1 MFAQGWKVIRGVRRG
16 DWRSRLIIVSQGSIG
31 LVALLG
37 LATMLT
43 PNPFLLLAFATSQGL
58 IVVGVFLFAIVA
70 VFAQRTLVVEEFG
83 PGEEIVREGDL
94 GRDVYIIKAGMVDV
108 LKKQP
113 DGSQEAIKRLGPGD
127 HFGEMALLR
136 EAKRNAT
143 IRTVTQVEVFSMK
156 PSSFFALYTHFPG
169 LREQIDRIMQDR
181 LEDLRR
187 GD

>member
-1 MFAQGWKVIRGVRRG
+1 MFAQRWKVIRGVRSG
-16 DWRSRLIIVSQGSIG
+16 DWRSRLIAVSQASIG

-43 PNPFLLLAFATSQGL
+43 MNPFLLLAFATAQGL
-58 IVVGVFLFAIVA
+58 IVVGGVLFTVVAI
-70 VFAQRTLVVEEFG
+70 FAQRTLVLEEFG
-83 PGEEIVREGDL
+83 PGEEIVREGEL

-113 DGSQEAIKRLGPGD
+113 DGSQEVIKHLGPGD

-136 EAKRNAT
+136 NAKRNAT
-143 IRTVTQVEVFSMK
+143 IRAVTPVEVFSMK
-156 PSSFFALYTHFPG
+156 PASFFALYSHFPG
-169 LREQIDRIMQDR
+169 LREQIDKVMQDR
-181 LEDLRR
+181 LQELHH